1 MREKMSANSK
11 ANMFFPGEMDNS
23 DETLSWLRSEL
34 DRICEEIAKKFN
46 LFDARGRPK
55 KSFIVDTL
63 MRNICPACAIK
74 QLTQPCEDDVD
85 MLYREGH
92 GLALNIFV
100 EILRY
105 ELKRNGLNALVEG
118 EVAGDYGRLDVII
131 RLINQGIML
140 EFKDAA
146 IIIELKTGI
155 SISLIQLLRYGMEYP
170 NSIIVVWRIRM
181 KQFFMIDMRRHG
193 RILFAIM
200 FAALNRGLAILN
212 GAFTECHHNYRG
224 NQNKASRME
233 NPQQLIDELFS
244 SLSSDLPSVLRMIL
258 RLAGEKFRASET

>member
-1 MREKMSANSK
+1 MPTNSK
-11 ANMFFPGEMDNS
+11 ADIFFPGEVDCS
-23 DETLSWLRSEL
+23 DETLSRLRSEL
-34 DRICEEIAKKFN
+34 DRVCEEIAKKFN

-74 QLTQPCEDDVD
+74 QLTQLHEEDNIDA
-85 MLYREGH
+85 LYREGH

-100 EILRY
+100 ETLRY
-105 ELKRNGLNALVEG
+105 ELKRNGLNAVVEG

-131 RLINQGIML
+131 RLVNQGIML
-140 EFKDAA
+140 EFKDAS
-146 IIIELKTGI
+146 IIIELKTGA

-212 GAFTECHHNYRG
+212 GAFTECHHNNRG

-233 NPQQLIDELFS
+233 NPQQLVDELFS
-244 SLSSDLPSVLRMIL
+244 SLSSDLPSVLEMIL